1 MISQMEIVA
10 TKEAPQEYKDG
21 LNPLELYLK
30 GSIEERSDIILNHPD
45 VRGYIY
51 VHDRIVTKAMLPKK
65 VVKYD
70 TKDEEDHYSKVI
82 VATSG
87 TVEDYVPFYAPE
99 NAVLSDNHHLE
110 VSPKQHNDVKTCSF
124 AKYAKEHKQKLNM
137 PTNLLGD
144 KYIKNLHILAFLVV
158 LPLLR
163 SHDFQEGHYASNRR
177 KLL

>member
-1 MISQMEIVA
+1 M
-10 TKEAPQEYKDG
+10 KKDKKCDWMK
-21 LNPLELYLK
+21 L
-30 GSIEERSDIILNHPD
+30 
-45 VRGYIY
+45 
-51 VHDRIVTKAMLPKK
+51 VTLWNI
-65 VVKYD
+65 
-70 TKDEEDHYSKVI
+70 DEDDHYAKVI
-82 VATSG
+82 VAASG

-177 KLL
+177 KLLWHAPNLWRMAGIEIQQLYPSRRCPPNGWSPFSGHGSLRPRKILTPDCR